1 VYDLG
6 DVGGVQCVC
15 GDDLKGQMV
24 TKFVA

>member
-1 VYDLG
+1 LG